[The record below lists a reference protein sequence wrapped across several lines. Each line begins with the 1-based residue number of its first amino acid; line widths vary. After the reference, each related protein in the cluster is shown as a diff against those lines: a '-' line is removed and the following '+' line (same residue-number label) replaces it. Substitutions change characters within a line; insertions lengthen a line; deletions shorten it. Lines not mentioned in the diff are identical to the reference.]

1 MASQK
6 SIHQPVQSKPSSL
19 PERPRD
25 VKDMQSQIQALAHQ
39 LWLERG
45 APIGSPEADWFEAE
59 ARLARGAETKTSR

>member
-6 SIHQPVQSKPSSL
+6 SIHRPAQSKPSSL
-19 PERPRD
+19 PDSPPD
-25 VKDMQSQIQALAHQ
+25 VKDMQSQIQTLAHR

-59 ARLARGAETKTSR
+59 ARLAGGAETKTSR